1 MQRPVFKDFFKRPTA
16 NTRLLEFVGR
26 NFGPL
31 ATATWWREK
40 LKHDQVDDD
49 MFVQME
55 RLIRM
60 ASAILARN
68 PAPRKD
74 TRVFFIT
81 TIFKATVP

>member
-1 MQRPVFKDFFKRPTA
+1 MLD
-16 NTRLLEFVGR
+16 LLEFGGR
-26 NFGPL
+26 NFGQL

-40 LKHDQVDDD
+40 KLKHDKVDDD

-74 TRVFFIT
+74 TR
-81 TIFKATVP
+81 IFYHYFKVTVP